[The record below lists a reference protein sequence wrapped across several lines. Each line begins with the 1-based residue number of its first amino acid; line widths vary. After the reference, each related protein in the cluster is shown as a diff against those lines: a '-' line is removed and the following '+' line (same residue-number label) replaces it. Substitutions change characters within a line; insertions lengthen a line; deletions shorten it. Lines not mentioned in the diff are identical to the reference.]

1 MKRKNLKMFTQISFY
16 IALAVV
22 FLLPISIL
30 FTLNGLTVFLLLAT
44 VFGIPLSVVSMFSR
58 ENLAIRIFSLIVN
71 FAPSMLFGYA
81 ILMEVMD
88 DLLRSPP

>member
-30 FTLNGLTVFLLLAT
+30 FKLNGLTVFLLLAT

-58 ENLAIRIFSLIVN
+58 ENLAIRIFLLIVN

-81 ILMEVMD
+81 IFMEVMD